1 MGKLVLVRHGESVWN
16 EKGLWTGW
24 TDVEL
29 DEKGKKQAHSAGE
42 VIKDI
47 QFNAAF
53 TAPLKRTQ
61 HTLDEIKE
69 VLTDKTFPNMI
80 DRALLERNYGQLA
93 GKNKWDVEKE
103 YGEEQ
108 FMAWRR
114 GWDDR
119 PPGGESL
126 HDVYERTIP
135 YFENKILP
143 RLIQGENI
151 LVVSSGNALRT
162 IIKYLDHI
170 SDKDIENVEI
180 KTGEVWEYEIDTHG
194 EAVGK
199 KILASN
205 TDPGNQ

>member
-29 DEKGKKQAHSAGE
+29 DEKGKEQARKAGAA
-42 VIKDI
+42 IKDI
-47 QFNAAF
+47 SFSLAF

-69 VLTDKTFPNMI
+69 ELVDKTFPNTI
-80 DRALLERNYGQLA
+80 DSALLERDYGQLA

-108 FMAWRR
+108 FNEWRR
-114 GWDDR
+114 GWDSR

-126 HDVYERTIP
+126 HDVSNRVIP
-135 YFENKILP
+135 YFENNILP
-143 RLIQGENI
+143 RLIENENI

-162 IIKYLDHI
+162 IIKYLENI
-170 SDKDIENVEI
+170 SDTDIENVAI
-180 KTGEVWEYEIDTHG
+180 KTGEAWEYTVNADGKVEGKEILL
-194 EAVGK
+194 K
-199 KILASN
+199 N

>member
-29 DEKGKKQAHSAGE
+29 DEKGKEQARDAGE

-47 QFNAAF
+47 SFSVAF

-69 VLTDKTFPNMI
+69 ELTDKTFPNII
-80 DRALLERNYGQLA
+80 DAALLERDYGELA
-93 GKNKWDVEKE
+93 GKNKWDVEKQ

-108 FMAWRR
+108 FNAWRR
-114 GWDDR
+114 GWDSC

-126 HDVYERTIP
+126 HDVSNRVVP
-135 YFENKILP
+135 YFENNILP
-143 RLIQGENI
+143 RLIENENI

-162 IIKYLDHI
+162 IIKFLENI
-170 SDKDIENVEI
+170 SDKDIENVAI
-180 KTGEVWEYEIDTHG
+180 KTGEVWAYTINKDG
-194 EAVGK
+194 EVENK
-199 KILASN
+199 EVLLKN
-205 TDPGNQ
+205 TNPGNQ

>member
-29 DEKGKKQAHSAGE
+29 DEKGKQQARRAGE
-42 VIKDI
+42 AIKDI
-47 QFNAAF
+47 SFSVAF

-61 HTLDEIKE
+61 HTLDTIKE
-69 VLTDKTFPNMI
+69 VLVDKTFPNII
-80 DRALLERNYGQLA
+80 DKALLERNYGQLA
-93 GKNKWDVEKE
+93 GKNKWDVEKQ

-114 GWDDR
+114 GWDSR
-119 PPGGESL
+119 PPDGESL
-126 HDVYERTIP
+126 HDVSSRVIP
-135 YFENKILP
+135 YFENNILP
-143 RLIQGENI
+143 RLIERENI

-162 IIKYLDHI
+162 IIKYLEHI
-170 SDKDIENVEI
+170 SDTDIENVAI
-180 KTGEVWEYEIDTHG
+180 KTGEVWQYDINTDG
-194 EAVGK
+194 EVADK
-199 KILASN
+199 KILLAN